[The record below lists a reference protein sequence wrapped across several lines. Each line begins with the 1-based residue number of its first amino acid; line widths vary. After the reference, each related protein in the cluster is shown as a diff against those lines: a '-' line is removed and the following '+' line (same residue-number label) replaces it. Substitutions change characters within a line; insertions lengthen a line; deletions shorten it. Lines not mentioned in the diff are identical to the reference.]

1 MTADQKAELLRLD
14 SAGFLPAPGE
24 SREEFFIRT
33 GEIIRVH
40 KEFDERIEQ
49 VGSAD
54 VFDFVTVRSSDK
66 IAPELV
72 DDVARQ
78 TWELYGFAVRHVPGF
93 YLTKAVG
100 LLWGGCMLSDPDEN
114 FSIMLLRNAFKNHRR
129 FLSYTR
135 DELLAHE
142 LCHSVRQSLCE
153 ITLEEYFAYQTAKSP
168 LRRYLGNCFIRD
180 VDALLFVIPMLLL
193 PVAEVL
199 KALVFP
205 GLPVWAFWILAVIY
219 PVFLLVRNWHS
230 RRIVNRVRSVLKRCN
245 VRQAEAVLF
254 RSTLAELKTL
264 VGFDGGAEE
273 FRRWAAAQ
281 AENELRWQVIVA
293 RFIDEDELDMQEK
306 GACCNEDS

>member
-1 MTADQKAELLRLD
+1 MTADGKAELLRLD

-24 SREEFFIRT
+24 SREEFTLRT
-33 GEIIRVH
+33 DEIIRVH
-40 KEFDERIEQ
+40 QEFDERIEQ
-49 VGSAD
+49 DGSAE
-54 VFDFVTVRSSDK
+54 VFDFVTVKNGDK

-114 FSIMLLRNAFKNHRR
+114 FSILLLRNAFKNHRR

-180 VDALLFVIPMLLL
+180 VDALLFVIPMLFL

-205 GLPVWAFWILAVIY
+205 GLPVWVFWISAVIY
-219 PVFLLVRNWHS
+219 PLFLLVRNWRS
-230 RRIVNRVRSVLKRCN
+230 RRIVNRARAALMRCN
-245 VRQAEAVLF
+245 VRQVEAVLF
-254 RSTLAELKTL
+254 RSTLEELKTIAD
-264 VGFDGGAEE
+264 FDGGAEE
-273 FRRWAAAQ
+273 FRQWAAAQ
-281 AENELRWQVIVA
+281 AETELRWQVIAA
-293 RFIDEDELDMQEK
+293 RFIEEDELEMQEK

>member
-1 MTADQKAELLRLD
+1 MTGNGTAELLRLD

-24 SREEFFIRT
+24 SREEFILRSE
-33 GEIIRVH
+33 EIIRVH
-40 KEFDERIEQ
+40 QEFDEYIERE
-49 VGSAD
+49 GSAD
-54 VFDFVTVRSSDK
+54 IFDFVTVRNSDR

-72 DDVARQ
+72 DDVARH

-114 FSIMLLRNAFKNHRR
+114 FSVLLLRNAFKKKSR

-142 LCHSVRQSLCE
+142 LCHSVRQNLCE

-180 VDALLFVIPMLLL
+180 FDALLFVIPMLFL

-199 KALVFP
+199 KALVYPEF
-205 GLPVWAFWILAVIY
+205 PVWAVWILAAVY
-219 PVFLLVRNWHS
+219 PVFLLVRNWCS
-230 RRIVNRVRSVLKRCN
+230 RRVVNRARAALKSCG
-245 VRQAEAVLF
+245 VRQVEAVLF
-254 RSTLAELKTL
+254 RSTKEELKEL
-264 VGFDGGAEE
+264 AGFHGKPEM
-273 FRRWAAAQ
+273 FRQWVDVRK
-281 AENELRWQVIVA
+281 EKELRWQVISA
-293 RFIDEDELDMQEK
+293 RFIDEDEFCILEK
-306 GACCNEDS
+306 GTCSDEDS